1 MATIAGRG
9 GMLYIGGTQAAA
21 VKIAQARGWKFDIDL
36 KTDEDNALGDTW
48 EHFQAIIRGY
58 TGEISGNF
66 DTATV
71 DPFDAATSLSA
82 QNFYFYPV
90 AGTTTTYYYG
100 TAFFKL
106 SIDLNLSS
114 TVRFTASFTGQGQ
127 LARN

>member
-1 MATIAGRG
+1 
-9 GMLYIGGTQAAA
+9 MLYIAGTGANA
-21 VKIAQARGWKFDIDL
+21 VKIAQARGWKIDIDI

-48 EHFQAIIRGY
+48 EHFLGIIRGY

-71 DPFDAATSLSA
+71 DPFDAASSMTA

-90 AGTTTTYYYG
+90 ATTTTAYYYG

-114 TVRFTASFTGQGQ
+114 TTRFTAAFTGQGQ
-127 LARN
+127 LSRN